1 VDRHTPGGVAIQ
13 SKETVSGAGAVKS
26 RTQGTTTNAD
36 VLGEPRLGRLQHRA
50 WDVWFA
56 PKRFESPHLYER
68 LGVLWIK
75 RYVPTGGDYFRK
87 KYGVRVI
94 EIKSTI
100 ESLLKFEE
108 RTRVYE
114 AIHMGVFLAFLL
126 FSIWQLVSGRTT
138 GLGFGIACMVYV
150 LLILSP
156 ALLQRYNRLRV
167 YEALRRMRKK
177 QVFLTPLPPGSAGR

>member
-1 VDRHTPGGVAIQ
+1 M
-13 SKETVSGAGAVKS
+13 
-26 RTQGTTTNAD
+26 NAD
-36 VLGEPRLGRLQHRA
+36 VLGEPRLGFLQHRA

-75 RYVPTGGDYFRK
+75 RYVPTGGDYVRK

-94 EIKSTI
+94 DIKSTI

-114 AIHMGVFLAFLL
+114 TIHVGAFLAFLL
-126 FSIWQLVSGRTT
+126 FSTWQLVSGRTN
-138 GLGFGIACMVYV
+138 GIGFVMACVVYV

-156 ALLQRYNRLRV
+156 ALLQRYNRIRV
-167 YEALRRMRKK
+167 YKAIRRMRKK
-177 QVFLTPLPPGSAGR
+177 QVSL

>member
-1 VDRHTPGGVAIQ
+1 M
-13 SKETVSGAGAVKS
+13 
-26 RTQGTTTNAD
+26 NAD
-36 VLGEPRLGRLQHRA
+36 VLGPQRVGLLQHRA
-50 WDVWFA
+50 WDFWFA
-56 PKRFESPHLYER
+56 PKRFENPQLYER

-94 EIKSTI
+94 DIKSNI

-108 RTRVYE
+108 RTRLYE
-114 AIHMGVFLAFLL
+114 VIHLGAFLAFLL

-138 GLGFGIACMVYV
+138 GMGFVIACEVYV

-156 ALLQRYNRLRV
+156 VLLQRYNRIRV
-167 YEALRRMRKK
+167 CEAIRRMRQK
-177 QVFLTPLPPGSAGR
+177 QVPL

>member
-1 VDRHTPGGVAIQ
+1 M
-13 SKETVSGAGAVKS
+13 
-26 RTQGTTTNAD
+26 NAD
-36 VLGEPRLGRLQHRA
+36 VLGEPRVGLFQHRA

-56 PKRFESPHLYER
+56 PKPFESPQLYER

-75 RYVPTGGDYFRK
+75 RYVPTGGDFFRN

-94 EIKSTI
+94 DIKSTI

-114 AIHMGVFLAFLL
+114 AIHVVVFLAFLL
-126 FSIWQLVSGRTT
+126 FSLWQLVSGRTN
-138 GLGFGIACMVYV
+138 GIGFVIACVVYV

-167 YEALRRMRKK
+167 YEAIRRMRKK
-177 QVFLTPLPPGSAGR
+177 QGS

>member
-1 VDRHTPGGVAIQ
+1 M
-13 SKETVSGAGAVKS
+13 
-26 RTQGTTTNAD
+26 NAD
-36 VLGEPRLGRLQHRA
+36 VLGEPRLGFFQHRA

-56 PKRFESPHLYER
+56 PKRFESPRLYEQ

-75 RYVPTGGDYFRK
+75 RFVPTGGDYVRK

-100 ESLLKFEE
+100 ESLLIFEH

-114 AIHMGVFLAFLL
+114 AIHLGAFLAFLL

-138 GLGFGIACMVYV
+138 GMGFVLACVVYV

-156 ALLQRYNRLRV
+156 VLLQRYNRIRV
-167 YEALRRMRKK
+167 YEAIRRMRKK
-177 QVFLTPLPPGSAGR
+177 QGSL

>member
-1 VDRHTPGGVAIQ
+1 M
-13 SKETVSGAGAVKS
+13 
-26 RTQGTTTNAD
+26 NAD
-36 VLGEPRLGRLQHRA
+36 MLGEPRLGLLQHRA

-56 PKRFESPHLYER
+56 PKRFESPQLYER

-75 RYVPTGGDYFRK
+75 RYVPTGGDYVRK

-94 EIKSTI
+94 DIKSTI
-100 ESLLKFEE
+100 ESLLTFEE

-114 AIHMGVFLAFLL
+114 AIHVVVFLAFLL
-126 FSIWQLVSGRTT
+126 FSIWQLVSGRTN
-138 GLGFGIACMVYV
+138 GIGFVMACVAYV

-167 YEALRRMRKK
+167 YETLRRIRKK
-177 QVFLTPLPPGSAGR
+177 QVFLTPLPPGSA

>member
-1 VDRHTPGGVAIQ
+1 
-13 SKETVSGAGAVKS
+13 VKS
-26 RTQGTTTNAD
+26 STKGTTGNAD
-36 VLGEPRLGRLQHRA
+36 VLGEPRLGLLQQRA

-87 KYGVRVI
+87 KYGVRIVDI
-94 EIKSTI
+94 NGTI

-108 RTRVYE
+108 RTRLYE
-114 AIHMGVFLAFLL
+114 AIHVLVFLAFLL
-126 FSIWQLVSGRTT
+126 YSIWQLVAGRTN
-138 GLGFGIACMVYV
+138 GMGFVITCAVYV

-156 ALLQRYNRLRV
+156 VLLQRYNRIRV
-167 YEALRRMRKK
+167 YKAIRRMRKR
-177 QVFLTPLPPGSAGR
+177 QVSL

>member
-1 VDRHTPGGVAIQ
+1 M
-13 SKETVSGAGAVKS
+13 
-26 RTQGTTTNAD
+26 NAD
-36 VLGEPRLGRLQHRA
+36 MLGEPRLGLLQHRA

-56 PKRFESPHLYER
+56 PKRFESPQLYER

-94 EIKSTI
+94 DIKSTI
-100 ESLLKFEE
+100 ESLLTFEE
-108 RTRVYE
+108 RTRLYE
-114 AIHMGVFLAFLL
+114 AIHVVVFLAFLL

-138 GLGFGIACMVYV
+138 GLGFGIACVAYV

-177 QVFLTPLPPGSAGR
+177 QVFLTPLPPGSA

>member
-1 VDRHTPGGVAIQ
+1 MRVPGSLQLAVAPQ
-13 SKETVSGAGAVKS
+13 RPVGLRRLHAH
-26 RTQGTTTNAD
+26 RLPGTTMNAD
-36 VLGEPRLGRLQHRA
+36 VLGEPRLRWFQRRA

-94 EIKSTI
+94 DIKGTI
-100 ESLLKFEE
+100 ESLLTFEQ

-114 AIHMGVFLAFLL
+114 AIHLGAFLAFLL

-138 GLGFGIACMVYV
+138 GMGFVMACVVYV

-156 ALLQRYNRLRV
+156 ALLERYNRIRV
-167 YEALRRMRKK
+167 YEAIRRMRKR
-177 QVFLTPLPPGSAGR
+177 QESL

>member
-1 VDRHTPGGVAIQ
+1 MKTRI
-13 SKETVSGAGAVKS
+13 K
-26 RTQGTTTNAD
+26 GTTRNVD
-36 VLGEPRLGRLQHRA
+36 VLGEPRLGCFQQRA

-94 EIKSTI
+94 DIKSSI
-100 ESLLKFEE
+100 ESLLKFEQ

-114 AIHMGVFLAFLL
+114 AIHVGAFLAFLL
-126 FSIWQLVSGRTT
+126 FSIWQLVSGRTNAM
-138 GLGFGIACMVYV
+138 GFVIACVVYV

-156 ALLQRYNRLRV
+156 VLLQRYNRIRV
-167 YEALRRMRKK
+167 YETIRRMRKK
-177 QVFLTPLPPGSAGR
+177 QASW

>member
-1 VDRHTPGGVAIQ
+1 MTM
-13 SKETVSGAGAVKS
+13 KT
-26 RTQGTTTNAD
+26 D
-36 VLGEPRLGRLQHRA
+36 VLGSQRVGLFQHRA

-56 PKRFESPHLYER
+56 PKHFESPQLYER

-94 EIKSTI
+94 DIKSTL
-100 ESLLKFEE
+100 ESLLQFEE

-114 AIHMGVFLAFLL
+114 AIHVVVFLAFLL
-126 FSIWQLVSGRTT
+126 FSIWQLVSGRTN
-138 GLGFGIACMVYV
+138 GIGFVIACVVYV

-167 YEALRRMRKK
+167 YAAIRRMRKK
-177 QVFLTPLPPGSAGR
+177 QGTL

>member
-1 VDRHTPGGVAIQ
+1 M
-13 SKETVSGAGAVKS
+13 
-26 RTQGTTTNAD
+26 NAD
-36 VLGEPRLGRLQHRA
+36 VLGEPRPGFLQHRA

-56 PKRFESPHLYER
+56 PKPFESPRLYER

-75 RYVPTGGDYFRK
+75 RYVPTGGDYVRK

-94 EIKSTI
+94 DIKSTS

-114 AIHMGVFLAFLL
+114 AIHVLAFLAFLL

-138 GLGFGIACMVYV
+138 GMGFGIACVVYV

-156 ALLQRYNRLRV
+156 VLLQRYNRIRV
-167 YEALRRMRKK
+167 YEAIRRMRKK
-177 QVFLTPLPPGSAGR
+177 QGSL

>member
-1 VDRHTPGGVAIQ
+1 MNV
-13 SKETVSGAGAVKS
+13 
-26 RTQGTTTNAD
+26 D
-36 VLGEPRLGRLQHRA
+36 VLGEPRQGFFQHRT
-50 WDVWFA
+50 WDCWFA

-75 RYVPTGGDYFRK
+75 RYVPTGGDYVRT

-94 EIKSTI
+94 DINSTI
-100 ESLLKFEE
+100 ESLLTFEE

-114 AIHMGVFLAFLL
+114 VIHLGAFLALLL

-138 GLGFGIACMVYV
+138 GLGFAMACVVYV

-156 ALLQRYNRLRV
+156 VLLQRYNRIRV
-167 YEALRRMRKK
+167 YEAIRRMRKK
-177 QVFLTPLPPGSAGR
+177 QASL

>member
-1 VDRHTPGGVAIQ
+1 M
-13 SKETVSGAGAVKS
+13 
-26 RTQGTTTNAD
+26 NAD
-36 VLGEPRLGRLQHRA
+36 VLGEPRVGLLQHPA
-50 WDVWFA
+50 WDFWFA
-56 PKRFESPHLYER
+56 PKHFESPQLYER

-94 EIKSTI
+94 DIKSTI

-114 AIHMGVFLAFLL
+114 AIHVVAFLAFLL

-138 GLGFGIACMVYV
+138 GIGFVIACVVYV

-156 ALLQRYNRLRV
+156 VLLQRYNRIRV
-167 YEALRRMRKK
+167 YEAIRRMRKK
-177 QVFLTPLPPGSAGR
+177 QGFL